1 MLSARARILSS
12 VLGGKTFDPREPVLE
27 TLAQMDEQLA
37 LLRKRKVGAAV
48 VESEAVES
56 LHFLVKRARGEVRRI
71 A

>member
-1 MLSARARILSS
+1 MRSARARIMTP
-12 VLGGKTFDPREPVLE
+12 VLRKAFDPREPVLE
-27 TLAQMDEQLA
+27 TLAEMDGQLA